1 MTRDTKSRFLMQ
13 NIIGRIRN
21 SLNKKRKPQQV
32 TKALALLPL
41 MGCRGEE
48 KSEVQENSNNQT
60 TSTND
65 GINYFELVVSKP
77 NIGSIEATD
86 KITATND
93 SYSTDTSLTDEN
105 PYDKDELTV
114 TVTDDITATPTI
126 RGIEIINFTTSETS
140 LGNDNEFD
148 VNLLNISGTEIINFE
163 NTNSQ
168 SPIVTLDITNAESE
182 LAFGSHFSTAKIAA
196 KDNTDLFLTISSD
209 MTISTTGSSRNLT
222 INGSGENIT
231 LASSSTTGNIT
242 INNANIVD
250 INTISS
256 VDNLTAVANGNF
268 SLTNANQ
275 LQGNINVR
283 SGGTIHVVNAT
294 NATGTLT
301 LSNERAQPGS
311 DITLT
316 NVNSF
321 GNISIKSVGSITA
334 TTNGGF
340 AAASVI
346 TATAAE
352 DSTLN
357 ADGVPNQT
365 ISLNAVNTEG
375 NVTQFSLN
383 ASSLEQL
390 NLGGSSPILVVLDGS
405 DLSTETVATTNSDAT
420 LWLSGADTDL
430 RNVATSVKLRLKNH
444 DGNTLTIKDSQ
455 DFYLDAEF
463 DQTAATA
470 KPIFDHVTDATSHTT
485 NAISIKAFDSDTSNG
500 DSTIA
505 IAGLNFTDIQTLNLQ
520 LLSAIGLDSS
530 ADITGSDLKSV
541 VVTGSGSF
549 DLNSNT
555 ITGSS
560 TNRVT
565 LDASSSTGAVTL
577 YLDATSNGIA
587 NIKTGSASDIITI
600 NGITSASAGYVIET
614 NAAADAINITTS
626 GDGPTA
632 KINING
638 GTGTDTLILDAGV
651 DLSSSTVSLTAV
663 ETIQLKGGG
672 TSQKI
677 SASDVSGVGFKL
689 SRSGVGPAVLTV
701 VADQTT
707 INLSPFSFDSSF
719 AIGTDSIL
727 VDASG
732 AASGVTITGT
742 SGNDTITGS
751 NANDVITGGDAADT
765 ISAGTGDDIING
777 GNGADT
783 LTGGAGDDEFDFA
796 SGSSTESE
804 MDKITDYQAAAA
816 DAHNDKIDNI
826 TGAVGADTSNVDVK
840 SAISGGGGGE
850 TVKAAVANGIVTL
863 SGADAGS
870 INTLAEWIDAVSVD
884 GVIAVAADDADSTG
898 TVAFQFN
905 GNTYLVESND
915 SFNNNTPNVSIVS
928 VIELTGLTG
937 VAAVADAAA
946 AATIFIA

>member
-48 KSEVQENSNNQT
+48 KSEVQETSDNQT

-126 RGIEIINFTTSETS
+126 RGIEIITFTTSETS

-148 VNLLNISGTEIINFE
+148 VNLLNISGTEVINFE

-196 KDNTDLFLTISSD
+196 KDNTDLFLTVSSD

-242 INNANIVD
+242 INNANIID

-283 SGGTIHVVNAT
+283 SGGTIHVNNAT

-444 DGNTLTIKDSQ
+444 DGKTFTLMQNLIKLLRRQNLSLTMSLMQ
-455 DFYLDAEF
+455 PVTQ
-463 DQTAATA
+463 QTQYRL
-470 KPIFDHVTDATSHTT
+470 KPLIL
-485 NAISIKAFDSDTSNG
+485 IPLM
-500 DSTIA
+500 A
-505 IAGLNFTDIQTLNLQ
+505 IA
-520 LLSAIGLDSS
+520 
-530 ADITGSDLKSV
+530 
-541 VVTGSGSF
+541 
-549 DLNSNT
+549 
-555 ITGSS
+555 
-560 TNRVT
+560 R
-565 LDASSSTGAVTL
+565 
-577 YLDATSNGIA
+577 
-587 NIKTGSASDIITI
+587 
-600 NGITSASAGYVIET
+600 
-614 NAAADAINITTS
+614 
-626 GDGPTA
+626 
-632 KINING
+632 
-638 GTGTDTLILDAGV
+638 
-651 DLSSSTVSLTAV
+651 
-663 ETIQLKGGG
+663 
-672 TSQKI
+672 
-677 SASDVSGVGFKL
+677 
-689 SRSGVGPAVLTV
+689 
-701 VADQTT
+701 
-707 INLSPFSFDSSF
+707 
-719 AIGTDSIL
+719 
-727 VDASG
+727 
-732 AASGVTITGT
+732 
-742 SGNDTITGS
+742 
-751 NANDVITGGDAADT
+751 
-765 ISAGTGDDIING
+765 
-777 GNGADT
+777 
-783 LTGGAGDDEFDFA
+783 
-796 SGSSTESE
+796 
-804 MDKITDYQAAAA
+804 
-816 DAHNDKIDNI
+816 
-826 TGAVGADTSNVDVK
+826 
-840 SAISGGGGGE
+840 
-850 TVKAAVANGIVTL
+850 
-863 SGADAGS
+863 
-870 INTLAEWIDAVSVD
+870 
-884 GVIAVAADDADSTG
+884 
-898 TVAFQFN
+898 
-905 GNTYLVESND
+905 
-915 SFNNNTPNVSIVS
+915 
-928 VIELTGLTG
+928 
-937 VAAVADAAA
+937 
-946 AATIFIA
+946 